1 MAILIWS
8 HIPVDMT
15 LQPALLWVIP
25 NSRCFEHRMEYKDKR
40 KRKRVANQLGRV
52 AAVSMSLHAGPP

>member
-1 MAILIWS
+1 
-8 HIPVDMT
+8 
-15 LQPALLWVIP
+15 
-25 NSRCFEHRMEYKDKR
+25 MEYKDKR